1 MEEKTRRPA
10 GRPKKTKEGGRNM
23 TLYLNLKIAEKLKEL
38 GGAKWIT
45 KKVQEE
51 LAREK

>member
-1 MEEKTRRPA
+1 
-10 GRPKKTKEGGRNM
+10 M

-45 KKVQEE
+45 KKIQEE
-51 LAREK
+51 LAKEK